1 MWKSM
6 GFCHMSHFMK
16 RIDILLSYIRD
27 KNKFKN
33 MGSLFPLVQCFKAT
47 FCYIFYLM
55 FKDYYLFNLVQ
66 CFKISH
72 LSHTQK
78 TLCIS
83 IYRFYFYSFIYTC
96 PQPFIPSHLKYTQ
109 ERKENR
115 RRKKNDVIYFQPF
128 NDTCITQHCGTI

>member
-33 MGSLFPLVQCFKAT
+33 MGSLFPLVQCFK
-47 FCYIFYLM
+47 
-55 FKDYYLFNLVQ
+55 
-66 CFKISH
+66 ISH

-83 IYRFYFYSFIYTC
+83 INYFTFTLLYTHAYNSSCNSISNTLKKEKKTEEEKKTMSFT
-96 PQPFIPSHLKYTQ
+96 
-109 ERKENR
+109 
-115 RRKKNDVIYFQPF
+115 F
-128 NDTCITQHCGTI
+128 NLSMTPA

>member
-6 GFCHMSHFMK
+6 GFCHVSHFMK

-83 IYRFYFYSFIYTC
+83 INYFTFTLLYTHAYSSSCNSISNT
-96 PQPFIPSHLKYTQ
+96 LK
-109 ERKENR
+109 KE
-115 RRKKNDVIYFQPF
+115 KKTEEEKKTMSFTF
-128 NDTCITQHCGTI
+128 NLSMTPA